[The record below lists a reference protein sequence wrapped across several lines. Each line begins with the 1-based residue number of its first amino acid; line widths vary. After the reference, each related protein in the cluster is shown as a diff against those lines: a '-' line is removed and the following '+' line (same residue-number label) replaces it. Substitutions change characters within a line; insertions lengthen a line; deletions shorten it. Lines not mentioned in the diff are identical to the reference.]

1 MTSHTDSVATHTPDS
16 DLIDEPSPAN
26 TEAHGYSHTHAQTHQ
41 SGGHGEPIIITLA
54 GMGNGSSAAMTLVN
68 LMTKKIQI

>member
-16 DLIDEPSPAN
+16 DLIDEPAPAN
-26 TEAHGYSHTHAQTHQ
+26 THTHTQTHQ
-41 SGGHGEPIIITLA
+41 SGGHSGPIIITQWAAAAAAVTLA
-54 GMGNGSSAAMTLVN
+54 N